1 VWTSLTRLKPWPVP
15 FRSRPFCWPLARC
28 LSGMTESEPPHLN
41 IDTPWSEM
49 DDLDICWGV
58 GHGRSL
64 EETAD
69 FLCRSRA
76 EIRARMRDLGLA

>member
-1 VWTSLTRLKPWPVP
+1 
-15 FRSRPFCWPLARC
+15 
-28 LSGMTESEPPHLN
+28 MTESEPPHLN
-41 IDTPWSEM
+41 IDTSWSEM

-69 FLCRSRA
+69 FLCRTACRSHLIEKRRKGYAGHFRNMACSR
-76 EIRARMRDLGLA
+76 